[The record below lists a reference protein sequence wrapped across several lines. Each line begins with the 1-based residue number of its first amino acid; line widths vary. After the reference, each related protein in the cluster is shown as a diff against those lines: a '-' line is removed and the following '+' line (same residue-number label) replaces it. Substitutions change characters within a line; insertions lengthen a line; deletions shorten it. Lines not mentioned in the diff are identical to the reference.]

1 SNNARN
7 HNNHLPNAQELAMV
21 ATVTPLQT
29 PQQDQELQRLQHI
42 FAAQRQ
48 AFRQQPMPDAASRIA
63 DLQRLKAVVLKYQD
77 ELVSAVNQDFSCR
90 SKKKKIPASNLT
102 AVMGII

>member
-1 SNNARN
+1 MALIMPAS
-7 HNNHLPNAQELAMV
+7 HNTNPPNAQEPAMV

-90 SKKKKIPASNLT
+90 SKDETLIAE
-102 AVMGII
+102 I